1 MSNLY
6 IGIMSGTSMDA
17 IDAVIIDF
25 NNHSKIIEHATV
37 IFPEKIHQEITTLIS
52 NPNTSLAH
60 LGYLNIAITE
70 LYVDVVKKVLE
81 KAKLQP
87 IQISAIGC
95 HGQTVF
101 HQPDGEHRFSTQLGS
116 GSYLAEKTNITTVT
130 DFRNRDMAAGG
141 QGAPLVPAFHS
152 EQFKDKSRDRL
163 IINIG
168 GIANCTWIP
177 SSGDIIGFDI
187 GPGNTLMDCWIKR
200 CCDKSYDR
208 NGDWSATGTVSSSL
222 LEVLLSDPYFHK
234 DYPKSTGREYFNLD
248 WLTSRAKQL
257 ITDIKIEDVQATLV
271 ELTAYTIAKTII
283 QFKPEQTYFCGGGF
297 HNLKLISR
305 INDLTSATNGSTE
318 ELGLDPDLV
327 EAAAFGWLAKR
338 CIENKKGTLAS
349 VTGAKYS
356 TIAGAIY
363 TA

>member
-1 MSNLY
+1 MSDLY

-17 IDAVIIDF
+17 IDAVIIDL
-25 NNHSKIIEHATV
+25 NNHTKLIEQATV
-37 IFPEKIHQEITTLIS
+37 SFPEKIHQEITALIS

-70 LYVDVVKKVLE
+70 VYIEVVQKVLA
-81 KAKLQP
+81 KANLNAT
-87 IQISAIGC
+87 QISAIGC

-101 HQPDGEHRFSTQLGS
+101 HQPDGDYRFSTQLGS
-116 GSYLAEKTNITTVT
+116 GSYLAEKTKITTVT

-152 EQFKDKSRDRL
+152 ELFRDDTKDRL

-177 SSGDIIGFDI
+177 SSGDIIGYDI
-187 GPGNTLMDCWIKR
+187 GPGNTLMDCWIKK
-200 CCDKSYDR
+200 CCDKDYDM
-208 NGDWSATGTVSSSL
+208 NGDWSATGTVSNSL

-234 DYPKSTGREYFNLD
+234 NYPKSTGREYFNLG
-248 WLTSRAKQL
+248 WIIYRAEQL
-257 ITDIKIEDVQATLV
+257 MTALKIEDVQATLV
-271 ELTAYTIAKTII
+271 ELTAYTIAKTIN
-283 QFKPEQTYFCGGGF
+283 QFNPDQTFFCGGGF
-297 HNLKLISR
+297 HNLRLISR
-305 INDLTSATNGSTE
+305 INDLTSAANSSTE

-338 CIENKKGTLAS
+338 CLEKKTGTLAS
-349 VTGAKYS
+349 VTGAKHS
-356 TIAGAIY
+356 AIAGAIY